1 MSSESETDSRDTET
15 SESYSQESLTVT
27 EEDSEK
33 LDAKHSFKNFTIN
46 GKKATQRD
54 SKKSSQKSSSKNS
67 RKNSTKRSKK
77 SSKQNSRKNSTRK
90 STKNSTRNE
99 RRLSSI
105 KPSTPVT
112 TSFKAKIMNIFGVF
126 RTIGSVTAKESVK
139 F

>member
-54 SKKSSQKSSSKNS
+54 SKKSSQKNSSKSS

-77 SSKQNSRKNSTRK
+77 S
-90 STKNSTRNE
+90 STRNE

-112 TSFKAKIMNIFGVF
+112 ASFKAKIMNIFGVF